1 MSEPRLS
8 EPRSAAGSVRCEQ
21 VVLGWSVSSLLGGD
35 GFGPVF
41 ASAGWPL
48 PAGDRDAGLG
58 RWARYLDQGAAALVT
73 EGAVPPRCLAYAVT
87 EHGSVLLSKAY
98 AAGATRPGQH
108 VVHALLDPS
117 GRLGPRDLFA
127 AADGGLLR
135 TEQPAGEARADWPA
149 VQVPLAG
156 PARPAALDEMAAA
169 ALAVLLTGLAER
181 RPVVLAGRD
190 PERAERVVR
199 AAVAVL
205 PDGLTAGLSLATFA
219 TDPAAEGFR
228 LGVAVPPFSRPV
240 AVDLDLDAPLP
251 APDPATATLVAALS
265 ADGPRPGFD
274 QVSSVAELDSWA
286 SLHSGRLGELGAGDV
301 QRLLAGP
308 LWRTFLQRL
317 DEAGPTRLLLE
328 ALVDPDTRPV
338 LAARLSGPDAELAGL
353 LARAVARPT
362 GLELRGQGELQAEL
376 VAVLGAGAF
385 GRAVLPAVH
394 RLARTDGPVAVA
406 APELADLVAAS
417 LGRRGSAPVG
427 AFDWYADTSTW
438 SVVTG
443 QRLVDW
449 VDGAGPPAGAL
460 VDAAAREPAELAAAV
475 DQLVADRRPAKA
487 LLARMEDWPDAR
499 LEVLV
504 LGLLATRRTPRL
516 FLLDVLGARD
526 PEVARPLLRRH
537 WDEIARQAELGP
549 TLAGLLEV
557 ADDPKRPRWP
567 WGRT

>member
-1 MSEPRLS
+1 M
-8 EPRSAAGSVRCEQ
+8 ADGVHCEQ
-21 VVLGWSVSSLLGGD
+21 VVLGWSVNSLLGGD

-98 AAGATRPGQH
+98 AVGATRPGQH

-117 GRLGPRDLFA
+117 GRLGPRDLFDC
-127 AADGGLLR
+127 ADRGLLR
-135 TEQPAGEARADWPA
+135 TEQPPGEARADWPA
-149 VQVPLAG
+149 IRVPLAG
-156 PARPAALDEMAAA
+156 PARPAPLDGPAAA
-169 ALAVLLTGLAER
+169 AVAVLLTGLAER
-181 RPVVLAGRD
+181 RPVVLASRD
-190 PERAERVVR
+190 ADRAERVVR
-199 AAVAVL
+199 AVVAVL
-205 PDGLTAGLSLATFA
+205 PEGLMAGLSLTTFA
-219 TDPAAEGFR
+219 TDPAGEGFR

-240 AVDLDLDAPLP
+240 AVDLDLDAPPP
-251 APDPATATLVAALS
+251 APEPSAAALAAALS
-265 ADGPRPGFD
+265 AAGPRTGLD
-274 QVSSVAELDSWA
+274 RVSSVAELDSWV
-286 SLHSGRLGELGAGDV
+286 SLQSGRLGELGAGEV

-338 LAARLSGPDAELAGL
+338 LAARLTAPDAELAGV

-362 GLELRGQGELQAEL
+362 GLELRGQGELQTEL
-376 VAVLGAGAF
+376 VAMLGAGVF

-394 RLARTDGPVAVA
+394 RLAKADRPVAVA
-406 APELADLVAAS
+406 APELANLVAAS
-417 LGRRGSAPVG
+417 LGRRGSAPVD

-449 VDGAGPPAGAL
+449 IDGEGSPATAL
-460 VDAAAREPAELAAAV
+460 VDAAAREPAEFAVAV
-475 DQLVADRRPAKA
+475 DQLMADRRPAKA
-487 LLARMEDWPDAR
+487 LLARMHDWPDGG
-499 LEVLV
+499 LEALV

-537 WDEIARQAELGP
+537 WPEIARQAELGA

-557 ADDPKRPRWP
+557 ADDPRRPRWP
-567 WGRT
+567 WART